1 MSLIPRRAG
10 RDRTIVMVKS
20 FAAFPPLPGMDEAP
34 RWTGRG
40 FAVGQ
45 ETRRILA
52 YGAGPS
58 GWTDHLTELHEETA
72 GADHFIDLAS
82 RRHAVAEATR
92 AHQRPDPTVL
102 EVGVSSGFLLEDLQR
117 ALPQASILGA
127 DYTRGTLEKVAT
139 RLPEVPLLQFDL
151 VECPLPDESVD
162 TVILLNVL
170 EHIERHDLA
179 VCQLHRILRPGGVAV
194 IEVPAGEGL
203 YDSYDRAL
211 LHWRRYS
218 MSKLVQLVQDEHFA
232 VERRSHL
239 GFLLYPGFWLT
250 KKLGR
255 AAPAKEEHLDL
266 TVQRSI
272 KWSAHAGAM
281 ASGLLSLEAALR
293 RRVYL
298 PCGIRCLIT
307 CRKASK

>member
-1 MSLIPRRAG
+1 MSRIPRRAG

-20 FAAFPPLPGMDEAP
+20 FAAFPPLPGMEEAP

-72 GADHFIDLAS
+72 GTDHFIDLAS
-82 RRHAVAEATR
+82 RRHAVAEAR
-92 AHQRPDPTVL
+92 QAHQRPETTVL

-170 EHIERHDLA
+170 EHIEHHDLA
-179 VCQLHRILRPGGVAV
+179 LRQVHRILRPRGVAI

-203 YDSYDRAL
+203 YDSYDKAL

-218 MSKLVQLVQDEHFA
+218 MSKLERLVRDEQFA

-239 GFLLYPGFWLT
+239 GFMLYPGFWLA

-255 AAPAKEEHLDL
+255 ATPAREEHLDR

-272 KWSAHAGAM
+272 TWSARAGAL
-281 ASGLLSLEAALR
+281 ASRLLNLEASLR

-298 PCGIRCLIT
+298 PFGIRCLMT
-307 CRKASK
+307 CRKASR